1 MTSDEFWHGDF
12 RLAGAYREADRIR
25 RCNRYAAEWRE
36 GVYMFEALLTASP
49 AFRELS
55 RGLEHEY
62 PSEPIFSAMTAEER
76 EARDRADEERRA
88 AEAVARFERLAA
100 RANMELAARRPSDGE

>member
-1 MTSDEFWHGDF
+1 
-12 RLAGAYREADRIR
+12 
-25 RCNRYAAEWRE
+25 
-36 GVYMFEALLTASP
+36 MFEALLTASP